1 MICLGVNE
9 LSGLCFAQPIGGKAW
24 HQLEPVLVKFLQT
37 QPYTRTVVSDG
48 EAALSVKNIKA
59 LKLKLK
65 KPYLKLIRAPK
76 HAYIA
81 ERYIRT
87 IKTKLAE
94 YARRDGLHIQKSWK
108 KNLPKVIK
116 YLNARP
122 ILPGKLAPQDV
133 NLSNFINL
141 ELKVNQNISAPLLT
155 AQAQD
160 FKYKVG
166 EKVWLKDRAL
176 KFPQPLVIK
185 RSLQGYNSTVA
196 SEIVEREIRV
206 TGGHWLS
213 PYYKLKKGG
222 WFREADL
229 STF

>member
-1 MICLGVNE
+1 
-9 LSGLCFAQPIGGKAW
+9 
-24 HQLEPVLVKFLQT
+24 LEPVLVKFLQT

-65 KPYLKLIRAPK
+65 KPYLKFIRAPK
-76 HAYIA
+76 HAYMA

-94 YARRDGLHIQKSWK
+94 YSRQAGLHIQKSWK
-108 KNLPKVIK
+108 KNLPKVVK
-116 YLNARP
+116 TLNARP

-133 NLSNFINL
+133 NLANFLNL
-141 ELKVNQNISAPLLT
+141 ELKVNRNISAPLLT
-155 AQAQD
+155 AQAKD

-176 KFPQPLVIK
+176 KFPQPLGIK
-185 RSLQGYNSTVA
+185 RSLQGYNSNVS
-196 SEIVEREIRV
+196 SEITEREIRV
-206 TGGHWLS
+206 TGGNWLS
-213 PYYKLKKGG
+213 PYYKLKRGG